1 MACLISLIDAS
12 KEKVVET
19 RTVDENYVNTEK
31 YVEQLNEK
39 LNKKPN
45 RKGLFWK
52 VTLINC

>member
-1 MACLISLIDAS
+1 MVCLISLIDAS

-19 RTVDENYVNTEK
+19 RTVDENYANTEK

-52 VTLINC
+52 VTQINW